1 MSLRVIAGK
10 ARGMKLKTVPGD
22 STRPVMDRVKE
33 ALFSIIGSDIQG
45 ASFLD
50 LFAGTG
56 SVGIEALS
64 RGAEFAQ
71 FVDLNRRAIRIIR
84 DNLDHT
90 GLADN
95 ATVIRRDAFQL
106 LGRPPTRQFDF
117 IYIAPPQY
125 KDIWHKCLRALEQ
138 NADWRLC
145 DTRIIVQIDPREYDA
160 GHCLP
165 HLDLRDQRRYG
176 STMLL
181 FYRFVDGAGSGGDWP
196 EIHQPL

>member
-10 ARGMKLKTVPGD
+10 ARGMKLKAVPGD

-64 RGAEFAQ
+64 RGASFAQ
-71 FVDLNRRAIRIIR
+71 FVDLNRRACAVIR

-90 GLADN
+90 GLDDRASV
-95 ATVIRRDAFQL
+95 TRRDALQL
-106 LGRPPTRQFDF
+106 LSRPPGRHFDF
-117 IYIAPPQY
+117 IYVAPPQY
-125 KDIWHKCLRALEQ
+125 KALWRMSLDALDQ
-138 NADWRLC
+138 NAAWRHM
-145 DTRIIVQIDPREYDA
+145 DTRIIVQIDPREFEPA
-160 GHCLP
+160 SR
-165 HLDLRDQRRYG
+165 HLHLRETDQRRYG
-176 STMLL
+176 STMLV
-181 FYRFVDGAGSGGDWP
+181 FYRFAGADESADKP
-196 EIHQPL
+196 EPS

>member
-10 ARGMKLKTVPGD
+10 ARGMKLKAVPGD

-33 ALFSIIGSDIQG
+33 ALFSIIGSGIHR

-64 RGAEFAQ
+64 RGADFAL
-71 FVDLNRRAIRIIR
+71 FVELNRRACRVIR

-90 GLADN
+90 GLSDSA
-95 ATVIRRDAFQL
+95 AVVRRDAFQL
-106 LGRPPTRQFDF
+106 LSRPPQRRFDY

-125 KDIWHKCLRALEQ
+125 QDIWRKCLRALEQ
-138 NADWRLC
+138 NAAWRHA
-145 DTRIIVQIDPREYDA
+145 DTRIIVQIDPREFDA
-160 GHCLP
+160 ALSFA
-165 HLDLRDQRRYG
+165 HLELKDQRRYG
-176 STMLL
+176 GTMLL
-181 FYRFVDGAGSGGDWP
+181 FFRFVAGETGAEEVP
-196 EIHQPL
+196 VAP

>member
-10 ARGMKLKTVPGD
+10 ARGMKLKAVPGA

-45 ASFLD
+45 ACFLD

-64 RGAEFAQ
+64 RGADFAQ
-71 FVDLNRRAIRIIR
+71 FVELNRRALKAIR

-90 GLADN
+90 RLADR
-95 ATVIRRDAFQL
+95 AAVYRRDAFQL
-106 LGRPPTRQFDF
+106 LSRPPERHFDF

-125 KDIWHKCLRALEQ
+125 QGIWLKCLLALER
-138 NADWRLC
+138 NAAWRHA
-145 DTRIIVQIDPREYDA
+145 DTLIIAQIDPKEYDQA
-160 GHCLP
+160 HCFS
-165 HLDLRDQRRYG
+165 DLELSDRRVYG
-176 STMLL
+176 NTLLL
-181 FYRFVDGAGSGGDWP
+181 FYRFSDDATRAAAGS
-196 EIHQPL
+196 EH

>member
-10 ARGMKLKTVPGD
+10 ARGMKLRAVPGD

-33 ALFSIIGSDIQG
+33 ALFSIIGSDIHR

-64 RGAEFAQ
+64 RGADFAL
-71 FVDLNRRAIRIIR
+71 FVELNRRACRVIR

-90 GLADN
+90 GLSDSA
-95 ATVIRRDAFQL
+95 AVVRRDAFQL
-106 LGRPPTRQFDF
+106 LSRPPQRRFDY

-125 KDIWHKCLRALEQ
+125 QGIWHKCLYALEQ
-138 NADWRLC
+138 NADWRHA
-145 DTRIIVQIDPREYDA
+145 DTRIIVQIDPREFDA
-160 GHCLP
+160 AQRFA
-165 HLDLRDQRRYG
+165 HLELKDQRRYG
-176 STMLL
+176 GTMLL
-181 FYRFVDGAGSGGDWP
+181 FFRFVAGETGVEEIP
-196 EIHQPL
+196 EAP

>member
-10 ARGMKLKTVPGD
+10 ARGMKLKAVPGD

-33 ALFSIIGSDIQG
+33 ALFSIIGKDIQG
-45 ASFLD
+45 AVFLD

-64 RGAEFAQ
+64 RGADFAQ
-71 FVDLNRRAIRIIR
+71 FVDVNRRAIRVIR
-84 DNLDHT
+84 DNLNHT
-90 GLADN
+90 GLADS

-117 IYIAPPQY
+117 IYVAPPQY
-125 KDIWHKCLRALEQ
+125 QNIWRKCLRALER
-138 NADWRLC
+138 NADWRHRH
-145 DTRIIVQIDPREYDA
+145 TRIIVQIDPKEFDA
-160 GHCLP
+160 SSSFS
-165 HLDLRDQRRYG
+165 HLAMVDQRTYG

-181 FYRFVDGAGSGGDWP
+181 FYRFVDGAEGRGDNS
-196 EIHQPL
+196 ESQQAL

>member
-10 ARGMKLKTVPGD
+10 ARGMKLKAVPGD

-33 ALFSIIGSDIQG
+33 ALFSIIGSDIHR

-64 RGAEFAQ
+64 RGADFAL
-71 FVDLNRRAIRIIR
+71 FVELNRRACRVIR

-90 GLADN
+90 GLSDSA
-95 ATVIRRDAFQL
+95 AVVRRDAFQL
-106 LGRPPTRQFDF
+106 LSRPPQRRFDY

-125 KDIWHKCLRALEQ
+125 QDIWHKCLRALEQ
-138 NADWRLC
+138 NAAWRHA
-145 DTRIIVQIDPREYDA
+145 DTRIIVQIDPREFDA
-160 GHCLP
+160 ALSFA
-165 HLDLRDQRRYG
+165 HLELKDQRRYG
-176 STMLL
+176 GTMLL
-181 FYRFVDGAGSGGDWP
+181 FFRFVAGAAPVDGSSDTPVQA
-196 EIHQPL
+196 

>member
-10 ARGMKLKTVPGD
+10 ARGMKLKAVPGD

-33 ALFSIIGSDIQG
+33 ALFSIIGSDILS
-45 ASFLD
+45 ANFLD

-64 RGAEFAQ
+64 RGAGFAQ
-71 FVDLNRRAIRIIR
+71 FVELNRRACKVIR

-90 GLADN
+90 GLADC
-95 ATVIRRDAFQL
+95 AAVARRDAFQL
-106 LGRPPTRQFDF
+106 LSRDPVRHFDF

-125 KDIWHKCLRALEQ
+125 KDIWHECLRALVQ
-138 NADWRLC
+138 NAAWRQA
-145 DTRIIVQIDPREYDA
+145 DTQIIVQIDPKEFEDT
-160 GHCLP
+160 HCFP
-165 HLDLRDQRRYG
+165 HLKMVDQRRYG

-181 FYRFVDGAGSGGDWP
+181 FYCFVDGAKDSTASTDST
-196 EIHQPL
+196 ESA

>member
-10 ARGMKLKTVPGD
+10 ARGMKLKAVPGD

-33 ALFSIIGSDIQG
+33 ALFSIIGSDIHR

-64 RGAEFAQ
+64 RGADFAL
-71 FVDLNRRAIRIIR
+71 FVELNRRACRVIR

-90 GLADN
+90 GLSDSA
-95 ATVIRRDAFQL
+95 AVVRRDAFQL
-106 LGRPPTRQFDF
+106 LSRPPQRRFDY

-125 KDIWHKCLRALEQ
+125 QDIWHKCLRALEQ
-138 NADWRLC
+138 NAAWRHA
-145 DTRIIVQIDPREYDA
+145 DTRIIVQIDPREFDA
-160 GHCLP
+160 ALSFA
-165 HLDLRDQRRYG
+165 HLELKDQRRYG
-176 STMLL
+176 GTMLL
-181 FYRFVDGAGSGGDWP
+181 FFRFVTGETGAEENSEAP
-196 EIHQPL
+196 

>member
-10 ARGMKLKTVPGD
+10 ARGMKLKAVPGG

-45 ASFLD
+45 ADFLD

-64 RGAEFAQ
+64 RGADFAQ
-71 FVDLNRRAIRIIR
+71 FVELNRRAIQVIR

-90 GLADN
+90 RLADS
-95 ATVIRRDAFQL
+95 AAVVRRDAFQL
-106 LGRPPTRQFDF
+106 LSRPPARQFDF

-138 NADWRLC
+138 NAAWRNSG
-145 DTRIIVQIDPREYDA
+145 TRIIVQIDPKEYDA
-160 GHCLP
+160 GHCFP
-165 HLDLRDQRRYG
+165 HLARADQRTYG

-181 FYRFVDGAGSGGDWP
+181 FYRFVNGVADAGTRS
-196 EIHQPL
+196 EIQ